1 MKKAAMALVVLL
13 AACVGAACG
22 GKEEA
27 GKGEGKT
34 GAAVTGSI
42 GVAEC
47 DAYFTEAEACMKK
60 DANMRAAME
69 GSMKTNRAQWKKTAE
84 TKEGKEQLKVL
95 CKLSSDQLKLAC
107 H

>member
-13 AACVGAACG
+13 AAGVGACG

-27 GKGEGKT
+27 GKAEGK
-34 GAAVTGSI
+34 ASEAVTGSI
-42 GVAEC
+42 GVPEC
-47 DAYFTEAEACMKK
+47 DAYFSEAEACMKK
-60 DANMRAAME
+60 DANMRVAME

>member
-1 MKKAAMALVVLL
+1 MNKAAMVLVVLL
-13 AACVGAACG
+13 AAGCG
-22 GKEEA
+22 GKEEP
-27 GKGEGKT
+27 GKAEGK
-34 GAAVTGSI
+34 ANEAVTGSI
-42 GVAEC
+42 GVPEC
-47 DAYFTEAEACMKK
+47 DAYFSEAEACMKK

>member
-1 MKKAAMALVVLL
+1 MKKAALALLVLL
-13 AACVGAACG
+13 AACG

-34 GAAVTGSI
+34 AEAPSGSV
-42 GVAEC
+42 GVVEC
-47 DAYFTEAEACMKK
+47 DAYFAAAEACMKK
-60 DANMRAAME
+60 DANMRAQME
-69 GSMKTNRAQWKKTAE
+69 PSMKTNRAQWKKTAE

-95 CKLSSDQLKLAC
+95 CKLASESLQRDC